1 MFYEENKVRI
11 AVNRV
16 GGMTK
21 TAIAMKCSGT
31 AVGAWIR
38 ARRVSDID
46 KATKLAGL
54 SGMSLQELR
63 PCR

>member
-1 MFYEENKVRI
+1 MFFEPNKVKI
-11 AVNRV
+11 AVERL
-16 GGMTK
+16 GGPTK

-38 ARRVSDID
+38 AERVSDID